1 MFVQT
6 VQFDWVRTQKNG
18 GPKAAVF
25 RRKRR
30 RSLAEQPQH
39 ALVGLRCERQ
49 RGGRQLLASLQREQ
63 VGAFLVGVGEGEGG
77 GTALQRVD
85 RRLGEVLA
93 DLHGRQTGAQRLGLR
108 LQRGER

>member
-18 GPKAAVF
+18 GQKAAVF

-39 ALVGLRCERQ
+39 VLVGLRSERQ
-49 RGGRQLLASLQREQ
+49 RGGRQLLAGLQRKQ
-63 VGAFLVGVGEGEGG
+63 VGAFLVGVGEREVVRAG
-77 GTALQRVD
+77 LQRVD

-93 DLHGRQTGAQRLGLR
+93 DLHDRQARA
-108 LQRGER
+108 